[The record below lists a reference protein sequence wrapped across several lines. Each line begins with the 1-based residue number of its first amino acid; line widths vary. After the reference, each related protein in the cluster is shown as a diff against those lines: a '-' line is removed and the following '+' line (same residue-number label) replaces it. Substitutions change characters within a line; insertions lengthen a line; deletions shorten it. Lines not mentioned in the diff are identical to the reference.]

1 MGEHDM
7 QRMLLVLICL
17 VSTSVFSNDS
27 PEALQDAFMKALVA
41 NDADGLA
48 ACYTS
53 DATNFAVDSMV
64 GIGPDAVRESWSGFF
79 ARFKVLH
86 ASLSDTYMET
96 LGDTAIAWGLFTI
109 TAMPAGGEEA
119 IEMRGRYMDVSKNFD
134 GNWLYIADHASMP
147 VPPPPERQ

>member
-17 VSTSVFSNDS
+17 VSTSVYSSDS
-27 PEALQDAFMKALVA
+27 PKALQDAFMVALVA
-41 NDADGLA
+41 SDADALA
-48 ACYTS
+48 ECYTS

-79 ARFKVLH
+79 ANFTVQD
-86 ASLSDTYMET
+86 ASLSDTHMEIS
-96 LGDTAIAWGLFTI
+96 GDMAAAWGLFTI
-109 TAMPAGGEEA
+109 IAVPAAGGEPV
-119 IEMRGRYMDVSKNFD
+119 EMNGRYMDVAKNFD

-147 VPPPPERQ
+147 IPPPEE